1 MQTRYG
7 QSPWIAAATRGARTV
22 SARLRGELDVDVAII
37 GGGLTGVATALA
49 CATAGLKPVVLE
61 ADTVG
66 HGWTGHSGGLLLPD
80 PGPLF
85 LDVSRAHGLRAAKLV
100 FSAWRRAA
108 LDAASQLR
116 RLGIRCGLEP
126 RDSVLVAPGNEEKE
140 LRREYVA
147 REAAGV
153 SVAWMTR
160 RQVTAVTPLDVPAA
174 MRSRDAFVFN
184 PYMACV
190 GVAKAATQRG
200 ATIFERSAVKKVRP
214 GRRHVE
220 VLTGDGMVRARTV
233 VVATGRP
240 TAEFRPL
247 QRHFKS
253 RETYLSLSA
262 PMPAAMRKAVG
273 DRTVTARDIAGTGR
287 RVVWTGDGRLLVTGA
302 DQDEPPARQRADVL
316 RQRTGQLMYEALM
329 MYPSISG
336 LSVDF
341 GWSTTHGATADG
353 LMYIGA
359 HRNYPRH
366 LFALGGP
373 GDSATGAFLAARV
386 LVRALQDA
394 PEESDAAFGWTR

>member
-1 MQTRYG
+1 M
-7 QSPWIAAATRGARTV
+7 

-100 FSAWRRAA
+100 FAAWRRAA

-126 RDSVLVAPGNEEKE
+126 RDSVLVAPGNEEKD
-140 LRREYVA
+140 LLREYDA

-160 RQVTAVTPLDVPAA
+160 RQVMAVTPLDVPAA

-214 GRRHVE
+214 GRRH
-220 VLTGDGMVRARTV
+220 A
-233 VVATGRP
+233 
-240 TAEFRPL
+240 
-247 QRHFKS
+247 
-253 RETYLSLSA
+253 
-262 PMPAAMRKAVG
+262 
-273 DRTVTARDIAGTGR
+273 
-287 RVVWTGDGRLLVTGA
+287 
-302 DQDEPPARQRADVL
+302 
-316 RQRTGQLMYEALM
+316 
-329 MYPSISG
+329 
-336 LSVDF
+336 
-341 GWSTTHGATADG
+341 
-353 LMYIGA
+353 
-359 HRNYPRH
+359 
-366 LFALGGP
+366 
-373 GDSATGAFLAARV
+373 
-386 LVRALQDA
+386 
-394 PEESDAAFGWTR
+394 